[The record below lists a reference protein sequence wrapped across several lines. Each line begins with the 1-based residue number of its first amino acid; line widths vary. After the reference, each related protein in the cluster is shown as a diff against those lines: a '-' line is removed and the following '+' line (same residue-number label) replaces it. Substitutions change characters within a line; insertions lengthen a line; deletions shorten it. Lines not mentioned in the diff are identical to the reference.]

1 MNVQVQHLVFRH
13 HSLILPLAVA
23 NAMPNL
29 AGDPHP
35 GKETEVRVR
44 SDYGPLLP
52 PFKLPILHITASGL
66 VAGMGSFRV
75 FMNQGK
81 RRGKECKEYI
91 AVVS

>member
-1 MNVQVQHLVFRH
+1 MNVQVQLLVFKY

-29 AGDPHP
+29 AGEPHS

-52 PFKLPILHITASGL
+52 PFKLPIPHITAPGL

-75 FMNQGK
+75 FKNQGK
-81 RRGKECKEYI
+81 KEER
-91 AVVS
+91 